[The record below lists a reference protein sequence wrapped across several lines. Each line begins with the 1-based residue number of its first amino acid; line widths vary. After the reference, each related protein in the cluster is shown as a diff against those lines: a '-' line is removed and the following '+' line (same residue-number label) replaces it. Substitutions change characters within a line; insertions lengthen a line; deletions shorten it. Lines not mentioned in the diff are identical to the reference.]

1 MLWSDSK
8 IVLAWIKSPSR
19 KWKTFVAN
27 RVSEIQTNTDPNNWY
42 HVRSEDNPADL
53 ISRGMLPEVLINSDL
68 WWFGPSWLN
77 TTDKLSFG
85 ADFISETEEE
95 IKHVSLTVIEQTTT
109 NIFNMYSSYT
119 KLVMVI
125 GYCVRFLKNCKNK
138 AKNKGDCIHGELKT
152 TEINDA
158 RVRLIKLAQRERFK
172 NEIESLSNHEPI
184 KTKSDLK
191 SLNPFL
197 DENGILRVGGRIK
210 LSDLG
215 YDKRHPMVLPKN
227 HALSSLIARYEHIK
241 SFHSGAQHLLHTL
254 RETYWPI
261 NGRNLFKGI
270 IRRCV
275 ICFKVN
281 PTSTSPLMGDLPK
294 NRVTPHLPFTNCGV
308 DFGGPIMLRDRR
320 TRGYKKIKGY
330 ICLFICFSTRAIHL
344 ELVSD
349 LTSECFLATLRRF
362 IARRGKPTNIYSD
375 NGTNF
380 VGASSEIKRLA
391 NFLRKTNLSNV
402 MKSLSDDGINW
413 HFIPAKSPHFG
424 GIWEAGIKSC
434 KSHLK
439 RILGNACLT
448 FEDFYTILAQIEAI
462 LNSRPISPLSSDPND
477 LNPLTPGHF
486 LIGKSLTSIPDP
498 NVLDIPENRLG
509 RYQHLQRLAQHFWK
523 RWHKEYI
530 SELQSR
536 TKRTGRANQSLKV
549 GTMVLLREDNVPPL
563 NWQLGRII
571 EVHPGLDKEVRV
583 VTVKVQNNVFKRAA
597 TKVCA
602 LPIDNEHNHV
612 N

>member
-8 IVLAWIKSPSR
+8 IVLAWIKSPSH

-68 WWFGPSWLN
+68 WWFDPSWLN

-119 KLVMVI
+119 KLVRVI

-158 RVRLIKLAQRERFK
+158 RVRLIKLAQHERFK

-197 DENGILRVGGRIK
+197 DENGILRVDGK

-261 NGRNLFKGI
+261 NGRNLCKGI

-294 NRVTPHLPFTNCGV
+294 NHVTPHLPFTNCGV
-308 DFGGPIMLRDRR
+308 DF
-320 TRGYKKIKGY
+320 KI
-330 ICLFICFSTRAIHL
+330 
-344 ELVSD
+344 
-349 LTSECFLATLRRF
+349 
-362 IARRGKPTNIYSD
+362 
-375 NGTNF
+375 
-380 VGASSEIKRLA
+380 RL
-391 NFLRKTNLSNV
+391 
-402 MKSLSDDGINW
+402 
-413 HFIPAKSPHFG
+413 
-424 GIWEAGIKSC
+424 C
-434 KSHLK
+434 
-439 RILGNACLT
+439 
-448 FEDFYTILAQIEAI
+448 
-462 LNSRPISPLSSDPND
+462 
-477 LNPLTPGHF
+477 
-486 LIGKSLTSIPDP
+486 
-498 NVLDIPENRLG
+498 
-509 RYQHLQRLAQHFWK
+509 
-523 RWHKEYI
+523 
-530 SELQSR
+530 
-536 TKRTGRANQSLKV
+536 
-549 GTMVLLREDNVPPL
+549 
-563 NWQLGRII
+563 
-571 EVHPGLDKEVRV
+571 
-583 VTVKVQNNVFKRAA
+583 
-597 TKVCA
+597 
-602 LPIDNEHNHV
+602 
-612 N
+612 

>member
-1 MLWSDSK
+1 MTLGLQN
-8 IVLAWIKSPSR
+8 VLATFQRLMDRLRAGLKDMQVFAYLDYLIILSPI
-19 KWKTFVAN
+19 F
-27 RVSEIQTNTDPNNWY
+27 E
-42 HVRSEDNPADL
+42 
-53 ISRGMLPEVLINSDL
+53 
-68 WWFGPSWLN
+68 
-77 TTDKLSFG
+77 
-85 ADFISETEEE
+85 
-95 IKHVSLTVIEQTTT
+95 KH
-109 NIFNMYSSYT
+109 M
-119 KLVMVI
+119 
-125 GYCVRFLKNCKNK
+125 
-138 AKNKGDCIHGELKT
+138 
-152 TEINDA
+152 
-158 RVRLIKLAQRERFK
+158 
-172 NEIESLSNHEPI
+172 
-184 KTKSDLK
+184 SDLK
-191 SLNPFL
+191 HFQARDEPRQWTHLATRGNTANCKYLETDAEEPEGSKSHLNGAFKWTHEAIL
-197 DENGILRVGGRIK
+197 LLLEYQKRQIDFNENGILRVGGRIK
-210 LSDLG
+210 LSDFG

-241 SFHSGAQHLLHTL
+241 SFHSGAQRLLHTL

-261 NGRNLFKGI
+261 NGRNLCKGI

-275 ICFKVN
+275 ICFNVN
-281 PTSTSPLMGDLPK
+281 PTSISPLMGDLPK

-308 DFGGPIMLRDRR
+308 DLGGPITLRDRR
-320 TRGYKKIKGY
+320 TRGTSIG
-330 ICLFICFSTRAIHL
+330 
-344 ELVSD
+344 

-391 NFLRKTNLSNV
+391 NFLRKKYLSNV

-424 GIWEAGIKSC
+424 SIWEAGIKSC

-448 FEDFYTILAQIEAI
+448 FEDFYTILTQIEAI

-486 LIGKSLTSIPDP
+486 LIGKFLTSISIP
-498 NVLDIPENRLG
+498 NVLDIPKNRLG

-536 TKRTGRANQSLKV
+536 TKCTGRANQSLKV
-549 GTMVLLREDNVPPL
+549 GTMVLLKEDNVPPL

-571 EVHPGLDKEVRV
+571 EGIQD
-583 VTVKVQNNVFKRAA
+583 
-597 TKVCA
+597 
-602 LPIDNEHNHV
+602 
-612 N
+612 